1 MAENVEIDADNVSE
15 EMEVDKDMAEDDSD
29 SDDSSSDDDVDL
41 AAQTEKINAL
51 KSKVTE

>member
-15 EMEVDKDMAEDDSD
+15 KMEVDKDMAEDDSD

-51 KSKVTE
+51 KAKVRE